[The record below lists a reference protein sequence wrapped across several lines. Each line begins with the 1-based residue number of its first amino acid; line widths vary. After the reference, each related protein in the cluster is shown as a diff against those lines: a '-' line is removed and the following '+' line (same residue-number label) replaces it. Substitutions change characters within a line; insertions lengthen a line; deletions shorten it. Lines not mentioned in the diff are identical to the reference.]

1 MFYSHCAGGL
11 WAEGAEHLFK
21 LHQESGTMLCQTQLL
36 LIFTMKTFIWTI
48 ITGRSIWV
56 NKDHVI

>member
-36 LIFTMKTFIWTI
+36 FIFTMKNIHLDYY
-48 ITGRSIWV
+48 
-56 NKDHVI
+56 NKQINMGK